1 MRKKM
6 KPNKLPLGLFAATRA
21 IAEGSL
27 SPKDYLQQCLA
38 RADEREPTLHAF
50 VARTPAQ
57 EVLDSVSGGEWAGI
71 PVGVKDLIATRTLT
85 TTNGSPIYADQVVDY
100 DAPIVAH
107 IRQLGAA
114 VFGKTVTTE
123 FAWRQ
128 PGPTVNPF
136 HAGHTPGGS
145 SSGSAAAVGAGI
157 VPLAL
162 GTQTVGSVIRPAAF
176 CGVVGFKASFG
187 AVPRAGVFP
196 LAGSLDH
203 VGFIAR
209 SVNDVAYAFN
219 MLRNRAAVEPD
230 SIVLPAVP
238 MKNDTGIEPQAAPRL
253 AWLRTPYD
261 ERVTAEQQQAMERA
275 VKQLRAQG
283 AVIEEFALPDEYWA
297 GIDAMFCLLEC
308 EGGAIHQEHV
318 AHFPERSSVHLKEL
332 VEKGRARSALDYLG
346 ARTLQQRLRA
356 DATAQLKGFDAILTI
371 PATGEA
377 PEGLDFT
384 GDPVFCALWSF
395 LGLPAL
401 TVPIARSAKGLPLGL
416 QLIAP
421 YKQDAHLLRTG
432 RWVELSL
439 PAV

>member
-1 MRKKM
+1 M

-27 SPKDYLQQCLA
+27 SPKEYLQQCLA

-71 PVGVKDLIATRTLT
+71 PVGVKDIIATRALT
-85 TTNGSPIYADQVVDY
+85 TTNGSLIYTDQVLDY

-136 HAGHTPGGS
+136 HAAHTPGGS

-219 MLRNRAAVEPD
+219 MLRNRAATEPD

-238 MKNDTGIEPQAAPRL
+238 MKTDTGIEPQAAPRL

-261 ERVTAEQQQAMERA
+261 DRVTGEQKQAMEKA
-275 VKQLRAQG
+275 VAQLRAQG
-283 AVIEEFALPDEYWA
+283 AVIEEFVLPDEYWT

-318 AHFPERSSVHLKEL
+318 THFAERSSVHLKEL
-332 VEKGRARSALDYLG
+332 VEKGRARSALEYLG
-346 ARTLQQRLRA
+346 ARALQQRLRA
-356 DATAQLKGFDAILTI
+356 DTAAQLKGFDAILTI

-377 PEGLDFT
+377 PEGLAFT

-432 RWVELSL
+432 RWVEVSL
-439 PAV
+439 PVV

>member
-1 MRKKM
+1 M

-21 IAEGSL
+21 IAQGSL
-27 SPKDYLQQCLA
+27 SPQDYLQQCIE
-38 RADEREPTLHAF
+38 RADEREPALHAF
-50 VARTPAQ
+50 VARTPTQ
-57 EVLDSVSGGEWAGI
+57 DLLGSINGGEWAGI
-71 PVGVKDLIATRTLT
+71 PVGVKDLIATHALT
-85 TTNGSPIYADQVVDY
+85 TTNGSPIYADQVLDY
-100 DAPIVAH
+100 DAPIVSH

-136 HAGHTPGGS
+136 NAAHTPGGS
-145 SSGSAAAVGAGI
+145 SSGSAAAVAAGI

-187 AVPRAGVFP
+187 AVPRAGVYP

-219 MLRNRAAVEPD
+219 LLRNRAAVEPD
-230 SIVLPAVP
+230 SIVLPEVP
-238 MKNDTGIEPQAAPRL
+238 MKTDTGIEPHAAPRL

-261 ERVTAEQQQAMERA
+261 DRVTAEQQQAMESA

-283 AVIEEFALPDEYWA
+283 AIVEEFALPDEYWT
-297 GIDAMFCLLEC
+297 GIDGMFCLLEC

-318 AHFPERSSVHLKEL
+318 QRFPDRSSVHLKEL

-346 ARTLQQRLRA
+346 ARALQQRLRA
-356 DATAQLKGFDAILTI
+356 DAAVQLRGFDAVLTI

-377 PEGLDFT
+377 PEGLAFT
-384 GDPVFCALWSF
+384 GDPVFCRIWTVLHTPTVSI
-395 LGLPAL
+395 PAGFAPNGMP
-401 TVPIARSAKGLPLGL
+401 VGL
-416 QLIAP
+416 QVVGPVGA
-421 YKQDAHLLRTG
+421 DAFTLSAAHALHLCF
-432 RWVELSL
+432 
-439 PAV
+439 AQ

>member
-1 MRKKM
+1 
-6 KPNKLPLGLFAATRA
+6 
-21 IAEGSL
+21 
-27 SPKDYLQQCLA
+27 
-38 RADEREPTLHAF
+38 
-50 VARTPAQ
+50 
-57 EVLDSVSGGEWAGI
+57 
-71 PVGVKDLIATRTLT
+71 VKDLIATRTLT
-85 TTNGSPIYADQVVDY
+85 TTNGSPIYADQVLDY

-219 MLRNRAAVEPD
+219 MLRNRAATEPD

-238 MKNDTGIEPQAAPRL
+238 MKTDTGIEPQAAPRL

-261 ERVTAEQQQAMERA
+261 ERVTAEQQQAMERT

-283 AVIEEFALPDEYWA
+283 AVIEEFALPDEYWT
-297 GIDAMFCLLEC
+297 GIDAMFCLLES

-346 ARTLQQRLRA
+346 ARALQQRLRA
-356 DATAQLKGFDAILTI
+356 DAAAQLKGFDAILTI

>member
-1 MRKKM
+1 M

-21 IAEGSL
+21 IAQGSL
-27 SPKDYLQQCLA
+27 LPEDYLQQCIA

-50 VARTPAQ
+50 VVRTPSH
-57 EVLDSVSGGEWAGI
+57 EVLASANGGEWAGI
-71 PVGVKDLIATRTLT
+71 PVGIKDLIATRTLT
-85 TTNGSPIYADQVVDY
+85 TTNGSPIYADQVLDY
-100 DAPIVAH
+100 DAPIVAN

-136 HAGHTPGGS
+136 HADHTPGGS
-145 SSGSAAAVGAGI
+145 SSGSAAAVAAGI

-187 AVPRAGVFP
+187 AVPRAGVYP

-219 MLRNRAAVEPD
+219 LLRNRAATEPD

-238 MKNDTGIEPQAAPRL
+238 MKNDSGIEPQAAPRL

-261 ERVTAEQQQAMERA
+261 DRVTAEQKQAMENA
-275 VKQLRAQG
+275 VMQLRAQG
-283 AVIEEFALPDEYWA
+283 AVIEEFALPDEYWT
-297 GIDAMFCLLEC
+297 GIEGMFCLLEC

-318 AHFPERSSVHLKEL
+318 VQFPERSSVHLKEL
-332 VEKGRARSALDYLG
+332 VEKGRARSALEYLG
-346 ARTLQQRLRA
+346 ARALQQRLRA
-356 DATAQLKGFDAILTI
+356 DAAVQFKGFDAVLTI

-377 PEGLDFT
+377 PEGLAFT

-416 QLIAP
+416 QLLAP

-432 RWVELSL
+432 RWIELSL

>member
-1 MRKKM
+1 
-6 KPNKLPLGLFAATRA
+6 
-21 IAEGSL
+21 L
-27 SPKDYLQQCLA
+27 SPKEYLQQCIA
-38 RADEREPTLHAF
+38 CADEREPTLHAF

-71 PVGVKDLIATRTLT
+71 PVGIKDLIATRTLT
-85 TTNGSPIYADQVVDY
+85 TTNGSPIYADQVLEY

-176 CGVVGFKASFG
+176 CGGVGFKASFG

-219 MLRNRAAVEPD
+219 LLRNRAATEPD

-238 MKNDTGIEPQAAPRL
+238 MKADTGLEPQAALRL

-261 ERVTAEQQQAMERA
+261 DRVTAEQKQAVETA
-275 VKQLRAQG
+275 VAQLRAQG
-283 AVIEEFALPDEYWA
+283 AVIEEIALPDEYWT
-297 GIDAMFCLLEC
+297 GIEGMFCLLEC

-318 AHFPERSSVHLKEL
+318 RRFPDRSSVHLKEL
-332 VEKGRARSALDYLG
+332 VEKGRARSALEYLG
-346 ARTLQQRLRA
+346 ARALQQRLRA
-356 DATAQLKGFDAILTI
+356 DAAVQIKGFDALLTI

-377 PEGLDFT
+377 PEGLAFT

-401 TVPIARSAKGLPLGL
+401 TLPIARSAKGLPLGL

-421 YKQDAHLLRTG
+421 YKQDAHLLRAG

-439 PAV
+439 PAVYPPLTASP

>member
-1 MRKKM
+1 M

-27 SPKDYLQQCLA
+27 SPKEYLQQCLA
-38 RADEREPTLHAF
+38 RADEREPTLLAF

-85 TTNGSPIYADQVVDY
+85 TTNGSPIYADQVLDY

-136 HAGHTPGGS
+136 NAAHTPGGS

-238 MKNDTGIEPQAAPRL
+238 MKTDTGIEPQAAPRL

-261 ERVTAEQQQAMERA
+261 DRVTGEQQQAMEKA
-275 VKQLRAQG
+275 VAQLRAQG
-283 AVIEEFALPDEYWA
+283 AVIEEFALPDEYWT
-297 GIDAMFCLLEC
+297 GIDGMFCLLEC

-318 AHFPERSSVHLKEL
+318 THFAERSSVHLKEL
-332 VEKGRARSALDYLG
+332 VEKGRARSALEYLG
-346 ARTLQQRLRA
+346 ARALQQRLRA
-356 DATAQLKGFDAILTI
+356 DAAAQLKGFDAILTI

-377 PEGLDFT
+377 PEGLAFT
-384 GDPVFCALWSF
+384 GDPAFCALWSF

-432 RWVELSL
+432 RWVEVSL
-439 PAV
+439 PTA

>member
-1 MRKKM
+1 M

-50 VARTPAQ
+50 VARTPTQ

-85 TTNGSPIYADQVVDY
+85 TTNGSPIYADQVLDY

-219 MLRNRAAVEPD
+219 MLRNRAATEPD

-238 MKNDTGIEPQAAPRL
+238 MKTDTGIEPQAAPRL

-261 ERVTAEQQQAMERA
+261 DRVTAEQQQAMERT
-275 VKQLRAQG
+275 VKA
-283 AVIEEFALPDEYWA
+283 
-297 GIDAMFCLLEC
+297 
-308 EGGAIHQEHV
+308 
-318 AHFPERSSVHLKEL
+318 
-332 VEKGRARSALDYLG
+332 
-346 ARTLQQRLRA
+346 
-356 DATAQLKGFDAILTI
+356 
-371 PATGEA
+371 
-377 PEGLDFT
+377 
-384 GDPVFCALWSF
+384 
-395 LGLPAL
+395 
-401 TVPIARSAKGLPLGL
+401 
-416 QLIAP
+416 
-421 YKQDAHLLRTG
+421 
-432 RWVELSL
+432 
-439 PAV
+439 

>member
-1 MRKKM
+1 M

-27 SPKDYLQQCLA
+27 SPKDYLQQCLT

-71 PVGVKDLIATRTLT
+71 PVGVKDLIATRMLT
-85 TTNGSPIYADQVVDY
+85 TTNGSPIYADQVLDY

-261 ERVTAEQQQAMERA
+261 ERVTAEQQQAMERT

-283 AVIEEFALPDEYWA
+283 AVIEEFALP
-297 GIDAMFCLLEC
+297 
-308 EGGAIHQEHV
+308 GAIKC
-318 AHFPERSSVHLKEL
+318 AP
-332 VEKGRARSALDYLG
+332 
-346 ARTLQQRLRA
+346 QRV
-356 DATAQLKGFDAILTI
+356 G
-371 PATGEA
+371 
-377 PEGLDFT
+377 
-384 GDPVFCALWSF
+384 
-395 LGLPAL
+395 
-401 TVPIARSAKGLPLGL
+401 
-416 QLIAP
+416 
-421 YKQDAHLLRTG
+421 
-432 RWVELSL
+432 
-439 PAV
+439 